1 MGANQIKAHLAARG
15 MDLSLYPYASVDDE
29 VACFPLY
36 DFSGRMTGFHQYRP
50 DGEKKNPNHPK
61 LGRYFTYIASGKL
74 GVFGLE
80 SLKFSKE
87 IYLVGG
93 LFKASTLHR
102 LGYASLHV
110 SGASYK
116 HLKPQLALLNRPFLA
131 IGDQDSEGAQFVAR
145 YGGWQSPSD
154 VDEMLDQEIHRMVK
168 ENTPCYS
175 I

>member
-1 MGANQIKAHLAARG
+1 MGADQIKAHLVSRG
-15 MDLSLYPYASVDDE
+15 MDINLYPYASVDDE

-36 DFSGRMTGFHQYRP
+36 DFSGKMTGFHQYRP
-50 DGEKKNPNHPK
+50 DGEKKAPNHPK
-61 LGRYFTYIASGKL
+61 YGRYWTYISPDNL

-80 SLKFSKE
+80 SLEFSE
-87 IYLVGG
+87 TIYLVGG

-145 YGGWQSPSD
+145 YSGWQSPGD
-154 VDEMLDQEIHRMVK
+154 VDEMADEEVHKMIR
-168 ENTPCYS
+168 ENT
-175 I
+175 

>member
-1 MGANQIKAHLAARG
+1 MLEHLKARG
-15 MDLSLYPYASVDDE
+15 MNCSLYPFMGMDDE
-29 VACFPLY
+29 VACFPMY

-93 LFKASTLHR
+93 LFKATTLHR

-145 YGGWQSPSD
+145 YGGWQSLGD
-154 VDEMLDQEIHRMVK
+154 VDELTDKDVIEMV
-168 ENTPCYS
+168 EYHTQIARNS
-175 I
+175 LRN